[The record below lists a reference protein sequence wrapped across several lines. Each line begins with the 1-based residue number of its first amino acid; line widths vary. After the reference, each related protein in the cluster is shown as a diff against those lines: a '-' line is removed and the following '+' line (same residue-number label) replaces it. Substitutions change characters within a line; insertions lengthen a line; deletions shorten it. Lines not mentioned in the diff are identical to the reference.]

1 MKTTPTP
8 WKVDGDDLW
17 HVGISYNDT
26 RDPHLYTGVSV
37 NPELRESPIAHGNME
52 LIVRA
57 VNAHDDLL
65 AVAKAYEQWE
75 ADIIMCEE
83 CWAPGGM
90 AGLPRITQKL
100 WDRLIEIQTLRNA
113 AINKARNG

>member
-17 HVGISYNDT
+17 HFGISYNDT

-37 NPELRESPIAHGNME
+37 NPGLRESPIAHGNME

-65 AVAKAYEQWE
+65 AAAELIYRKLESSTESVT
-75 ADIIMCEE
+75 
-83 CWAPGGM
+83 
-90 AGLPRITQKL
+90 GLDAAQLK
-100 WDRLIEIQTLRNA
+100 A